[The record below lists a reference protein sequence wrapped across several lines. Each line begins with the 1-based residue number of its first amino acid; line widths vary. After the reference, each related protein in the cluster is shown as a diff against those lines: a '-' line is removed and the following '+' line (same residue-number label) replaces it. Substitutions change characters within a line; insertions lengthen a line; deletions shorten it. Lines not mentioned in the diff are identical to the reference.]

1 MAVIAMYND
10 FATGGREL
18 GKLLARKL
26 SYEYVDK
33 SLFQKIAEDLHVS
46 EGTLKSFEKSREYKV
61 SNLFSKL
68 FSKNYLQRIVGYDK
82 NVIEEQEYQSSLKSL
97 ILGVAQENN
106 VVIIGRA
113 AHYFLKDMDNCYRFR
128 VIAPMARR
136 KEYAVRRLGVTAD
149 RAEATIDRRDTN
161 QLWFHRSVCGEGF
174 DDSYIFHL
182 VLNTGL
188 MSLERA
194 ASIILALVKE

>member
-10 FATGGREL
+10 FATGGREF
-18 GKLLARKL
+18 GRLLAKKL
-26 SYEYVDK
+26 GYEYVDK

-68 FSKNYLQRIVGYDK
+68 FSKNYVQRIVGYDK
-82 NVIEEQEYQSSLKSL
+82 GVIEEHEYQSSLKSL
-97 ILGVAQENN
+97 ILGVAQEDD

-128 VIAPMARR
+128 VIAPMSWR

-149 RAEATIDRRDTN
+149 RAEATIERRDTN

-174 DDSYIFHL
+174 DDPYIFHL

-188 MSLERA
+188 MPFERA
-194 ASIILALVKE
+194 ASTALTLVKQ